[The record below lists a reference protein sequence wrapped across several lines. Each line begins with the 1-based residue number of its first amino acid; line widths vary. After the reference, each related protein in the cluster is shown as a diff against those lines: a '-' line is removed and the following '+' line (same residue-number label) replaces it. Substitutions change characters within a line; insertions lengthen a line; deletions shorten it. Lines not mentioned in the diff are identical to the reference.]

1 MLLIVLAFWLWTP
14 DKSRAVLEAKYLNA
28 AADLIDVAGVKLHVR
43 VSGSKSAPAIILI
56 HGFGASLHTWEPWA
70 QVLAAHH
77 RVIRFDL
84 PGAGLSSPD
93 PTGDYTDA
101 RSMQVL
107 IALMNTLGVTKASV
121 IGNSIGGRIAWTFA
135 ATHPERVD
143 KLVLVAPDGFASP
156 GFAYGTPPEVSGT
169 MKLMR
174 YVLPKFMLKM
184 SLQPAYADPKF
195 LTDALTNRYF
205 DLMLGEG
212 SRDALLARMAQT
224 TLVDPVPLLKR
235 IQAPTLLVWGEQDG
249 MIPFANSAEYL
260 KTIPNVKLVSLNGV
274 GHLPHE
280 EAPER
285 SIVPVNEFLK

>member
-1 MLLIVLAFWLWTP
+1 MLSLAFWLWTP
-14 DKSRAVLEAKYLNA
+14 DKSRALLESKYLDA
-28 AADLIDVAGVKLHVR
+28 PTDLIDVAGVKLHVR
-43 VSGSKSAPAIILI
+43 HSGAKTAPAVILI

-70 QVLAAHH
+70 KVLATNH

-84 PGAGLSSPD
+84 PGSGLSSPD
-93 PTGDYTDA
+93 PTGNYTDA

-107 IALMNTLGVTKASV
+107 IALMDKLGVAKASI

-143 KLVLVAPDGFASP
+143 KLLLVSPDGFASH
-156 GFAYGTPPEVSGT
+156 GFEYGKPPEVPGS

-184 SLQPAYADPKF
+184 SLQPAYADPKL
-195 LTDALTNRYF
+195 LTDELTNRYF
-205 DLMLGEG
+205 DLMLAPG

-235 IQAPTLLVWGEQDG
+235 IQAPTLLLWGEQDG
-249 MIPFANSAEYL
+249 MIPFANSDEYL
-260 KTIPNVKLVSLNGV
+260 KAIPNVKLVSLNGV

-285 SIVPVNEFLK
+285 SVVPVSEFLN